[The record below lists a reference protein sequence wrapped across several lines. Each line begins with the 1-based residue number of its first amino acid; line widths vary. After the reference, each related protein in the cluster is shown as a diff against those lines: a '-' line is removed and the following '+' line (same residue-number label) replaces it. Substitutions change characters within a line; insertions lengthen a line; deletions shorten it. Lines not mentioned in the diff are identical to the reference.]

1 MRKMIKL
8 ISIIVLTLV
17 SQNVIAHSE
26 ECGRWQYASLNF
38 SSKSTIEGNELKRLR
53 TFVLWEEPKGNG
65 IWEDNRYLAGSIKGS
80 LTDHFGISKVHVPSI
95 LNAIGSNGWEAYG
108 FHTIQESETD
118 QARQWQFKK
127 CSN

>member
-1 MRKMIKL
+1 MHKMMKL
-8 ISIIVLTLV
+8 ISIIILTLV
-17 SQNVIAHSE
+17 SQAVIAHSE
-26 ECGRWQYASLNF
+26 ECARWQYASLSF
-38 SSKSTIEGNELKRLR
+38 SSKSTIEGNELIRFR
-53 TFVLWEEPKGNG
+53 TFVLWEEPRNHG
-65 IWEDNRYLAGSIKGS
+65 IWEDNRNLSGSIKDS

-127 CSN
+127 CSS